1 MPKAAPVRWT
11 CPGHGDRP
19 KITVKGQAIGCFEV
33 GTRYENKHLPCCNT
47 MFQQSEHKEE
57 QKEHKEEQRWE
68 DPARRAVERLLGSL
82 LGRVL
87 AGLWHAKH
95 QQHTRV

>member
-1 MPKAAPVRWT
+1 M
-11 CPGHGDRP
+11 
-19 KITVKGQAIGCFEV
+19 KGQAIGCFEV

-68 DPARRAVERLLGSL
+68 EEEPRTRGRESSRSILGNQDLSAAPSHGGGPLSGERLW
-82 LGRVL
+82 
-87 AGLWHAKH
+87 A
-95 QQHTRV
+95 T